1 MPIIKTVDLCQRYG
15 ERNALKNINLE
26 VDKGEVLAL
35 IGPTG
40 AGKTSL
46 LRLLDLLDAPT
57 SGKIYFDGADTA
69 ESVSLRLETRRRMAF
84 VLQKPVVFNGSVYD
98 NIACG
103 LKWRGV
109 AKNSLRHRVNN
120 ILEMIGLSGHKDRNA
135 RTLSGG
141 EVQQVAIARAIAT
154 EPEILLMDEPMANLD
169 TNSVSRIE
177 EIITS
182 IIHRYHTTII
192 IATHDMSRGQR
203 LADKIIVLIDGEI
216 IQTGNSTEVFT
227 CPGSRPVAEFVGMEN
242 FIDGVIVGSEEGLVT
257 IDTGNQVIE
266 AVSDYPVGEK
276 VSVCVRPEN
285 ITLALS
291 PVSSSARN
299 SFAGTITRVEPA
311 GPLTRIEMDCS
322 FRLTALITKRSAE
335 SLGLAKGKPAYATF
349 KATAVHLIRKN

>member
-1 MPIIKTVDLCQRYG
+1 MPLIKTVDLCHRYD
-15 ERNALKNINLE
+15 ERDVLKDISLE

-46 LRLLDLLDAPT
+46 LRLLDLLDIPA
-57 SGKIYFDGADTA
+57 SGKIYFDGVDTA
-69 ESVSLRLETRRRMAF
+69 ESVSLRLEARRRMAF

-98 NIACG
+98 NIAYG

-109 AKNSLRHRVNN
+109 AKNSLRQRVNN
-120 ILEMIGLSGHKDRNA
+120 ILELFGLSVYKDRNA

-141 EVQQVAIARAIAT
+141 EVQQVAIARAIAI
-154 EPEILLMDEPMANLD
+154 EPEVLLMDEPMANLD
-169 TNSVSRIE
+169 PNSVSRIE
-177 EIITS
+177 ELITS
-182 IIHRYHTTII
+182 IIDRYHTTII

-203 LADKIIVLIDGEI
+203 LADRIAVLIDGEI
-216 IQTGNSTEVFT
+216 TQAGNSTEVFT

-242 FIDGVIVGSEEGLVT
+242 FIDGIIVGSEEGLVT

-266 AVSDYPVGEK
+266 AVSDYPIGEK
-276 VSVCVRPEN
+276 VLICVRPEN
-285 ITLALS
+285 IAIALS

-299 SFAGTITRVEPA
+299 SFAGMITRAEPA
-311 GPLTRIEMDCS
+311 GPLSRIEMDCS

-335 SLGLAKGKPAYATF
+335 SLGLAKGKTAYATF